1 MGKLINHIHIKNL
14 LEFYKMIH
22 NILALPGR
30 FLAVLPIT
38 EEQKKVVAVYMRE
51 AAERVNE

>member
-1 MGKLINHIHIKNL
+1 
-14 LEFYKMIH
+14 MIH

-51 AAERVNE
+51 AGERVNE